1 MVNSMIDPNNSAPK
15 HHQLKEYLKSQIIR
29 GEISP
34 GQKMDSENSLAS
46 QFKLSRHTVRQ
57 ALSELENEGFIY
69 REKGRGSFCS
79 SAGKTSVPNIAVL
92 TTYISDYI
100 FPTIIRGIEE
110 VLSNTGYNLILA
122 NTNNDKEKEAQC
134 LENFLSQGID
144 ALIIEPTK
152 SALENLN
159 ERYFR
164 EIEARK
170 IPYLML
176 HACYEGFDS
185 AYLIMDDIQGSY
197 LATKYLL
204 QLGHRRIAGIF
215 KSDDQQG
222 IRRKAGFLKALH
234 EFGLSETPEFLGYY
248 TTEQI
253 RSYPYQYI
261 RNLLQREERPSA
273 VVCYNDQIALEVL
286 EVIRNE
292 GLKVPDDISIV
303 GFDDSSLAT
312 ATEIKLTTVKH
323 PKAEMGHQA
332 AQNIIGML
340 TGRIKQP
347 RFIYPSEL
355 IVRSSCRNI

>member
-1 MVNSMIDPNNSAPK
+1 MIDPNNSTPK
-15 HHQLKEYLKSQIIR
+15 HQQLKDYLKNQILR

-34 GQKMDSENSLAS
+34 GEKLDSENSLAS
-46 QFKLSRHTVRQ
+46 LFKLSRHTVRQ
-57 ALSELENEGFIY
+57 ALGELENDGFIY

-79 SAGKTSVPNIAVL
+79 PIGKTSVQNIAIL

-100 FPTIIRGIEE
+100 FPTIIRGVEE

-122 NTNNDKEKEAQC
+122 NTNNNKDKEAQC

-152 SALENLN
+152 SALENSN

-164 EIEARK
+164 EIEAKK

-176 HACYEGFDS
+176 HACYDGFNS
-185 AYLIMDDIQGSY
+185 AYLMMDDTQGSY

-204 QLGHRRIAGIF
+204 QLGHRRIAGLF

-222 IRRKAGFLKALH
+222 IKRKTGFLKALQ
-234 EFGLSETPEFLGYY
+234 EFGLPDIPEFLGYY
-248 TTEQI
+248 TTEQLH
-253 RSYPYQYI
+253 SYPCQYI
-261 RNLLQREERPSA
+261 RNLLQKENRPTA
-273 VVCYNDQIALEVL
+273 IVCYNDQIALEVL

-292 GLKVPDDISIV
+292 VLKVPDDISIV

-323 PKAEMGHQA
+323 PKAEMGRQA
-332 AQNIIGML
+332 ARSIIEML
-340 TGRIKQP
+340 TGRIEQP
-347 RFIYPSEL
+347 CFIYPSEL